1 LPESK
6 KARHDEIVLDFVI
19 RAYFTAYG
27 SFAGF
32 SEWLDSPLSR
42 EERNVAYCLADDYAG
57 DLGYERYG
65 VQMIVRC
72 ENHSRCLSSVEKT
85 EIRPCY
91 HSVPHYQTMHCSTMS
106 CSEAPAGN
114 TVQCTCLEVSL
125 DEAITWKLTH
135 DPFRNNEGGS
145 I

>member
-1 LPESK
+1 MMEM
-6 KARHDEIVLDFVI
+6 
-19 RAYFTAYG
+19 
-27 SFAGF
+27 
-32 SEWLDSPLSR
+32 
-42 EERNVAYCLADDYAG
+42 
-57 DLGYERYG
+57 ERYG

-72 ENHSRCLSSVEKT
+72 EYHEKCLSSCEKT
-85 EIRPCY
+85 DTHPCY
-91 HSVPHYQTMHCSTMS
+91 HSVPHFQTMHCSTMS